1 MSWVFRL
8 GTKGLILVQSILKIV
23 ANDKTLQKKVQVIDL
38 HSGLSLGVKAVV
50 IKFWEVQRIL
60 SFGGY
65 SVSQVIILPR
75 IVK

>member
-23 ANDKTLQKKVQVIDL
+23 ANDKTLQKKMQVIDL

-50 IKFWEVQRIL
+50 IKF
-60 SFGGY
+60 
-65 SVSQVIILPR
+65 
-75 IVK
+75 